1 MITYFTVLS
10 AKSQITG
17 ARVRHA
23 LVTASAITTG
33 FTRAQTGHIYSNK
46 QDSKN
51 IENIKVYRG
60 YNRNNEIIFWQ
71 KLRIRQKPNIYEYFE
86 LNFLTTLFYKL
97 TVSKTGPE
105 IIKSCESVK
114 KKALHGSIT

>member
-17 ARVRHA
+17 ARVRNT

-46 QDSKN
+46 HDSKN

-60 YNRNNEIIFWQ
+60 YNRNNEIIF
-71 KLRIRQKPNIYEYFE
+71 
-86 LNFLTTLFYKL
+86 
-97 TVSKTGPE
+97 
-105 IIKSCESVK
+105 
-114 KKALHGSIT
+114 

>member
-51 IENIKVYRG
+51 KKNIKVYRG
-60 YNRNNEIIFWQ
+60 YNRNNEIIF
-71 KLRIRQKPNIYEYFE
+71 
-86 LNFLTTLFYKL
+86 
-97 TVSKTGPE
+97 
-105 IIKSCESVK
+105 
-114 KKALHGSIT
+114 